1 MVSFSSNIHWTR
13 AAWLSAGLVF
23 VVNWLLPMG
32 VDLSVFYLFP
42 IFLSIY
48 FKEKSDVFLLAV
60 VVTTLSI
67 LFLFLRPVSEM
78 DMFRSALLN
87 NIPLLMSIWIA
98 AFLVIRFI
106 DFREAEENQEQKFKA
121 IFEYATNGM
130 VLTDNKGEI
139 IMANPSFERIFGYES
154 GELIG
159 QKIETLLPDRLRHKH
174 QALREGYHTDPKP
187 RTMGTGLDLYGKKK
201 SGEQFPVEVSLSP
214 FSSNHQA
221 FIVAFVIDNTNRKN
235 YENDIIRQKQ
245 ELTDLTEALGEL
257 NGQLEFKVEER
268 TKELEIARDEL
279 RSALEKEKEL
289 GELKSRFVSMA
300 SHEFRTPLSAIL
312 SSASLISSYLERGE
326 YGNIKKHAERIKNA
340 VNGLNTILTEFL
352 SLGRLEEGRITAN
365 PAPMNVPEQ
374 VKEVYVELKTLFRA
388 GQVLDYQHEGPE
400 LVQLDTSIF
409 RNILIN
415 LISNA
420 IKYSGEG
427 STVWMKTRSEHDKL
441 WLSIRDEGIGIPTED
456 QKHLFTRF
464 FRATNATNIHGT
476 GLGLYIVNRYVQM
489 MNGEIQFVSVP
500 EKGTEFM
507 LEFKFHP
514 FNTATLS

>member
-1 MVSFSSNIHWTR
+1 
-13 AAWLSAGLVF
+13 
-23 VVNWLLPMG
+23 
-32 VDLSVFYLFP
+32 
-42 IFLSIY
+42 
-48 FKEKSDVFLLAV
+48 
-60 VVTTLSI
+60 
-67 LFLFLRPVSEM
+67 
-78 DMFRSALLN
+78 
-87 NIPLLMSIWIA
+87 
-98 AFLVIRFI
+98 
-106 DFREAEENQEQKFKA
+106 
-121 IFEYATNGM
+121 
-130 VLTDNKGEI
+130 
-139 IMANPSFERIFGYES
+139 
-154 GELIG
+154 
-159 QKIETLLPDRLRHKH
+159 
-174 QALREGYHTDPKP
+174 
-187 RTMGTGLDLYGKKK
+187 MGTGLDLYGKKK